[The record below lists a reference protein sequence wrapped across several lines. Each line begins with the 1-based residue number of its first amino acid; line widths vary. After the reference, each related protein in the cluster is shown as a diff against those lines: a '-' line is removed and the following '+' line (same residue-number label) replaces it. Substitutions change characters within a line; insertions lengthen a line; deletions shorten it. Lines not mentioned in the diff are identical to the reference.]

1 VTANYISGKYIYRFI
16 TVIIFFIFTFAPCD
30 TAFAREAARIKTNK
44 HFLWSI
50 ETQNNT
56 VYLLGSIHIL
66 GKDSYPLPRAIESIY
81 DCCNKVVFETD
92 LESMENPAAQ
102 QKMMKLALY
111 GAGEK
116 LSQELS
122 QSTYRLLEKK
132 MSLAGFQVEQFEQFK
147 PWFVAM
153 TIAVSEFM
161 RLGFDPNLGI
171 DKHFYDKARRDR
183 KEMIFLESND
193 YQINIFAGLNERQ
206 QELFLRETLKELEII
221 EIMVMDMLKAW
232 KTGDTKRLHSILK
245 MSYDEYPGIYDRFF
259 TNRNKMWVKKIETL
273 MKQNDNILI
282 IVGAGHL
289 VGNNS
294 VTTLLKKKG
303 YRVIQK

>member
-1 VTANYISGKYIYRFI
+1 
-16 TVIIFFIFTFAPCD
+16 
-30 TAFAREAARIKTNK
+30 
-44 HFLWSI
+44 
-50 ETQNNT
+50 
-56 VYLLGSIHIL
+56 
-66 GKDSYPLPRAIESIY
+66 
-81 DCCNKVVFETD
+81 
-92 LESMENPAAQ
+92 
-102 QKMMKLALY
+102 MMKLALY

-116 LSQELS
+116 LSQEIS

-132 MSLAGFQVEQFEQFK
+132 ISLSGFQVEQFEQFK

-161 RLGFDPNLGI
+161 RLGFDPDLGL
-171 DKHFYDKARRDR
+171 DKHFYDKASRDR

-193 YQINIFAGLNERQ
+193 YQLNIFAGLNKRQ

-221 EIMVMDMLKAW
+221 EIMVMDMLNAW
-232 KTGDTKRLHSILK
+232 KTGDTERLHSILK
-245 MSYDEYPGIYDRFF
+245 MSYDEYPEIYDRFF

-273 MKQNDNILI
+273 MKQNDNVLI

-294 VTTLLKKKG
+294 VTALLKKKG

>member
-1 VTANYISGKYIYRFI
+1 MTVNYIFSKYIYRFVA
-16 TVIIFFIFTFAPCD
+16 VIIFFIFTFTPCN
-30 TAFAREAARIKTNK
+30 TAFAREAAQIKTKK

-50 ETQNNT
+50 ETRNNT
-56 VYLLGSIHIL
+56 IYLLGSIHFL
-66 GKDSYPLPRAIESIY
+66 KKDSYPLPHEIEKIY
-81 DCCNKVVFETD
+81 DYSNKVVFETD
-92 LESMENPAAQ
+92 LDSMENPATQ
-102 QKMMKLALY
+102 QKMMKLASY

-116 LSQELS
+116 LSQNIS

-132 MSLAGFQVEQFEQFK
+132 MSLSGFQVAAFEQFK
-147 PWFVAM
+147 PWFAAM
-153 TIAVSEFM
+153 TITVSEFM
-161 RLGFDPNLGI
+161 RLGFDPNLGL
-171 DKHFYDKARRDR
+171 DKYFYEKARRDR
-183 KEMIFLESND
+183 KEKIFLESNE

-221 EIMVMDMLKAW
+221 EIMVTDMVNAW
-232 KTGDTKRLHSILK
+232 KTGDTERLHSILK

-273 MKQNDNILI
+273 MKQNDNVLI

-289 VGNNS
+289 VGNDS
-294 VTTLLKKKG
+294 VIALLKKKG

>member
-1 VTANYISGKYIYRFI
+1 
-16 TVIIFFIFTFAPCD
+16 
-30 TAFAREAARIKTNK
+30 
-44 HFLWSI
+44 
-50 ETQNNT
+50 
-56 VYLLGSIHIL
+56 
-66 GKDSYPLPRAIESIY
+66 
-81 DCCNKVVFETD
+81 
-92 LESMENPAAQ
+92 MENPAAQ

-116 LSQELS
+116 LSQEIS

-132 MSLAGFQVEQFEQFK
+132 ISFSGFQVEQFEQFK

-161 RLGFDPNLGI
+161 RLGFDPDLGI
-171 DKHFYDKARRDR
+171 DKYFYDKARRDR

-221 EIMVMDMLKAW
+221 EIMVMDMLNAW
-232 KTGDTKRLHSILK
+232 KTGDTERLHSILK

-259 TNRNKMWVKKIETL
+259 TDRNKMWVKKIETL
-273 MKQNDNILI
+273 MKQNDNVLI

-294 VTTLLKKKG
+294 VTALLKKKG